1 MAAPAARGGRRARRG
16 ARRVRRA
23 ALAGVALAA
32 LALAGCGFLEPR
44 ERILPAGFAEPRFI
58 LVSDEAQGPILV
70 GGDYG
75 LRTSLDG
82 GRTWSTPAQ
91 GEEPALA
98 AAPYADRVLVARGS
112 TGQSYGYA
120 LDADPDA
127 ARAWPFPGNVVAL
140 AGSARRDR
148 LWAIASTGTGAP
160 ALHYSNDGGA
170 TWWRMPAV
178 GLCPRPRALAVGPLT
193 AGRPERLWVACGRR
207 GLIVSDDLG
216 AGFRRITGIDDA
228 RGVAAARSRGGH
240 AIVLTPR
247 LLVTFDAGATWR
259 SAGLDAV
266 AVAIDPRN
274 ADLVFAVGPN
284 GSLRA
289 SLDGGLG
296 F

>member
-1 MAAPAARGGRRARRG
+1 MS
-16 ARRVRRA
+16 RA

-32 LALAGCGFLEPR
+32 LTLAGCGFLEPR
-44 ERILPAGFAEPRFI
+44 ERALPAGFAEPRVL
-58 LVSDEAQGPILV
+58 LVSDEAQGPLLV

-75 LRTSLDG
+75 LRSSLDG
-82 GRTWSTPAQ
+82 GRTWTTPP
-91 GEEPALA
+91 GGDDPVLA
-98 AAPYADRVLVARGS
+98 AAPYADRILVSRGA
-112 TGQSYGYA
+112 TGQAYGYA
-120 LDADPDA
+120 LDTDPDE

-140 AGSARRDR
+140 AGSARRER
-148 LWAIASTGTGAP
+148 LWAVAATGEGEP
-160 ALHYSNDGGA
+160 GLRYSNDEGR
-170 TWWRMPAV
+170 TWWPMPAV
-178 GLCPRPRALAVGPLT
+178 GLCPRPRALAVGPP
-193 AGRPERLWVACGRR
+193 APERPERLWVACGRL

-216 AGFRRITGIDDA
+216 ASFQRIAGIGEA
-228 RGVAAARSRGGH
+228 RDVAAARSRAGH

-259 SAGLDAV
+259 SGGIDAR

-284 GSLRA
+284 GRLRA